1 MQIKKGDI
9 VQIMAGK
16 DAGKKGKVLA
26 VNKVADRILVEGVNL
41 YKKHKR
47 PKRQG
52 EKGEIITMPRYLS
65 AANTMLI
72 CNSCDKPVRV
82 GFKMEGDIKVRYC
95 KKCQAAI

>member
-1 MQIKKGDI
+1 MNIKKGDM

-26 VNKVADRILVEGVNL
+26 VNVSAGRILVEGVNV

-65 AANTMLI
+65 AANTMLV
-72 CNSCDKPVRV
+72 CNSCDRPVRI
-82 GFKMEGDIKVRYC
+82 GFKMEGDVKVRYC
-95 KKCQAAI
+95 KKCQATI

>member
-1 MQIKKGDI
+1 M

-26 VNKVADRILVEGVNL
+26 VNVSAGRILVEGVNV

-65 AANTMLI
+65 AANTMLV
-72 CNSCDKPVRV
+72 CNSCDRPVRI
-82 GFKMEGDIKVRYC
+82 GFKMEGDVKVRYC
-95 KKCQAAI
+95 KKCQATI